1 MVSLRGRRLKGKG
14 KGGLGARERRFP
26 RAQNPLALP
35 FQTPAKQASMWF
47 NFHTLYFL
55 YKNIFH
61 KNIEA
66 EICEILRIVQE

>member
-1 MVSLRGRRLKGKG
+1 MVSLRGRCLKGKG

-26 RAQNPLALP
+26 RAQNPLSLP
-35 FQTPAKQASMWF
+35 FQTPATQAGMWF